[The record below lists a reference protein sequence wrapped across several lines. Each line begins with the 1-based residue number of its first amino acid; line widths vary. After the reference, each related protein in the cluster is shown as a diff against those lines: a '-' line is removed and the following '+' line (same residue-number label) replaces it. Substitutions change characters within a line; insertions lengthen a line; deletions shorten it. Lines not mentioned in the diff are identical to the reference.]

1 MPAAH
6 AVTSVPWPTSSWGS
20 IEVSPDAIATIA
32 SQAVLHTYG
41 VVGMAP
47 KNKVDGIAN
56 RLTRDPRH
64 GVEVLLQDETID
76 INLYIIVEYGTR
88 ISSVAGSVANAVR
101 FQVEKALGQTIGD
114 VNVHVQGLRVS
125 GPDA

>member
-1 MPAAH
+1 MSQDINPL
-6 AVTSVPWPTSSWGS
+6 GS
-20 IEVSPDAIATIA
+20 IEVLPDAIATIA

-47 KNKVDGIAN
+47 KNMVNGIAN

-64 GVEVLLQDETID
+64 GVEVLLDGGKID

-88 ISSVAGSVANAVR
+88 ISSVAGSVANSVR
-101 FQVEKALGQTIGD
+101 FQVEKALGQPIGD

>member
-1 MPAAH
+1 
-6 AVTSVPWPTSSWGS
+6 VTQASNPLGS
-20 IEVSPDAIATIA
+20 IEVSPAAIATIA

-47 KNKVDGIAN
+47 KNKVDGLAN
-56 RLTRDPRH
+56 RLTRDPRY
-64 GVEVLLQDETID
+64 GVEVLLADETIA

-101 FQVEKALGQTIGD
+101 FQVEKALGQSIGD

-125 GPDA
+125 GPDD

>member
-1 MPAAH
+1 MSQENNPL
-6 AVTSVPWPTSSWGS
+6 GS
-20 IEVSPDAIATIA
+20 IEVSPTAIATIA
-32 SQAVLHTYG
+32 SQAVLQTYG

-47 KNKVDGIAN
+47 KNVVNGLAN
-56 RLTRDPRH
+56 RLAPDPRH
-64 GVEVLLQDETID
+64 GVEVLLENERIS

-101 FQVEKALGQTIGD
+101 FQVEKALDMPIGD

-125 GPDA
+125 HAGA

>member
-1 MPAAH
+1 MTQETNPL
-6 AVTSVPWPTSSWGS
+6 GS
-20 IEVSPDAIATIA
+20 IEVSPAAIATIA

-41 VVGMAP
+41 VVGLAP
-47 KNKVDGIAN
+47 KNKVDGLAN

-64 GVEVLLQDETID
+64 GVEVLLGDASID

-88 ISSVAGSVANAVR
+88 ISSVAGSVANSVR
-101 FQVEKALGQTIGD
+101 FQVEKALGQPIGN